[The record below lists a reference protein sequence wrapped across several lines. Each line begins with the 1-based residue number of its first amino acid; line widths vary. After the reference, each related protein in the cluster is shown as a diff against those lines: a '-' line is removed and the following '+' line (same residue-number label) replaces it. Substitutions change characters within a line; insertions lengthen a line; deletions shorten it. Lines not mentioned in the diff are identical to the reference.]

1 MRISE
6 ADAKKMLGE
15 KAFKQAK
22 QQMRSQSQLTK
33 KALAKAGGPTT
44 DYQKKRLIEQGI
56 EDKLITLFREVFEP
70 DYTVKVQQR
79 LIPKD
84 DSGKMRLFAVDVYVE
99 ELKLAGEL
107 DGYRNHGLSLSGF
120 KRDRIKDR
128 LLMLQGIEVVR
139 FYASEVSGANTTS
152 KWQSLLSEIS
162 AIRIARERFFLGVA
176 KHPASVIS

>member
-1 MRISE
+1 MGISE

-15 KAFKQAK
+15 KAFKQVK
-22 QQMRSQSQLTK
+22 LQMRSQGQSAK
-33 KALAKAGGPTT
+33 RALAKAGEPAT

-56 EDKLITLFREVFEP
+56 EDKLITLFREIFEP

-79 LIPKD
+79 LIPRD
-84 DSGKMRLFAVDVYVE
+84 DSDKMRLFAVDVYVE

-139 FYASEVSGANTTS
+139 FYASEVSGAKTTL
-152 KWQSLLSEIS
+152 KWEALLSEVK
-162 AIRIARERFFLGVA
+162 AIRVARERLF
-176 KHPASVIS
+176 IR